1 MFNLKKPLE
10 INWELNNRCNLM
22 CPQCGRNEIK
32 DGKLQWRKWANG
44 NPSYQLNDTDNS
56 LETFKTVYNNIGY
69 PVRVIRFQGHV
80 SENILSKDFLPIC
93 KFLREETD
101 TSIHVS
107 THGSANPIDWWE
119 KLGNV
124 FSGDPRSIVFFSLD
138 GVGQESLENYRVGA
152 DYDKVIANAQ
162 SFIRGGGKAIWRM
175 IIFKHNQHQV
185 DKARELAK
193 ELGFWEFVEV
203 HTNRR
208 INMDKEFEYKGKKYI
223 LENQDISPEWNKAI
237 EKNKNYNEGTD
248 IECKAVKENQFYVDY
263 MNRVWACYYIPNM
276 KKLVTESEWYS
287 EYFSKKDSL
296 LNKTLD
302 EILQDSFYN
311 DLQISWSNNALSY
324 CKKFCS
330 KKVGANRGFKWSMHE
345 DSEEKQDKYLKDHSG
360 KHIQR
365 TKDYV

>member
-44 NPSYQLNDTDNS
+44 NPSYQLNDTDKS

-311 DLQISWSNNALSY
+311 DLQKSWSNNALSY